1 MFVLRHTGLTKPLF
15 GPHRTVVVCTEDQN
29 PTPVSVDSAAAS
41 AATAAASSDAGHR
54 KNHLI
59 VSQLT
64 ADLSGVMGPPSVL
77 DLPQVCVYRAWRFG
91 KCGLLTVLCMCAVQD
106 AADLHWLGRS
116 DTGSQRLGVALGRG
130 LTVYDI
136 AYEGDAGAPK
146 VSTIGTRCLVACLG
160 ECG

>member
-1 MFVLRHTGLTKPLF
+1 M
-15 GPHRTVVVCTEDQN
+15 VVCTEDQN
-29 PTPVSVDSAAAS
+29 PTPVSVDSAAAG

-64 ADLSGVMGPPSVL
+64 ADLSSVMGPPSVL
-77 DLPQVCVYRAWRFG
+77 DLPQVCVYCAWRSG
-91 KCGLLTVLCMCAVQD
+91 KCGLLTLLRMCAIQD
-106 AADLHWLGRS
+106 AADLHWLGSS

-130 LTVYDI
+130 LTVFDI

-146 VSTIGTRCLVACLG
+146 VSTIGTRCVGACLG
-160 ECG
+160 RD